1 MKHVPAG
8 RAFADRARP
17 LPGIAVLAASLSAA
31 YSIPAQAQTLD
42 QQYEYYL
49 AGKCQNMGFARDAS
63 SAVLPGQAGPN
74 LFAFCT
80 GPPLTAGP
88 TESSSS
94 GGGAGAGAGRGEGA
108 EEDAALR
115 RRREKMRHDGN
126 DEPTADATDVDLGS
140 FGATSAFASF
150 DYLRERQKTTVYEA
164 GRVSDSLDGT
174 FGIDHRFALAGLAGL
189 AFKYHHQRGDI
200 DSGGVFDVNGG
211 GVWAYGSW
219 WPRERLFVDFAA
231 GIDLYRLG
239 TQRIVSRQTTILL
252 PAGHSTFYDP
262 GPRLASSNTHSHLR
276 SAELATGYDFSF
288 ASLSVGPRGAL
299 TFKHTAL
306 DAFAETGNTPMTLAF
321 NGQSD
326 TSLRS
331 LLGMQ
336 ASKAFT
342 PRGFVVLPQL
352 NVDWVHEYQD
362 DQRFISARF
371 AEDLRPDP
379 SILRFL
385 NQAPDRDWF
394 VVRASTSA
402 VFPHG
407 VSTFMALETMAGHTY
422 IDRYRASVGVRA
434 EL

>member
-8 RAFADRARP
+8 RAFADRARS
-17 LPGIAVLAASLSAA
+17 LPGIAVLAALWSAA
-31 YSIPAQAQTLD
+31 CSIPAQAQTLD

-63 SAVLPGQAGPN
+63 SALLPGQAGPN
-74 LFAFCT
+74 LFSFCT

-88 TESSSS
+88 SESSSS
-94 GGGAGAGAGRGEGA
+94 GGGAGAGEGRSEGA

-126 DEPTADATDVDLGS
+126 DEPTANATDVDLGS

-150 DYLRERQKTTVYEA
+150 DYVRERQKTTEYEA
-164 GRVSDSLDGT
+164 GRHSDDLDGT
-174 FGIDHRFALAGLAGL
+174 LGLDHRFGLAGLLGL

-211 GVWAYGSW
+211 GIWAYGSW
-219 WPRERLFVDFAA
+219 WPREQLFVDLAA
-231 GIDLYRLG
+231 GIDLNRLG
-239 TQRIVSRQTTILL
+239 TQRIVSRQTTIIL
-252 PAGHSTFYDP
+252 PRGHTTFFNP
-262 GPRLASSNTHSHLR
+262 APELASSDTHSHMG
-276 SAELATGYDFSF
+276 SAELSTGYDFSL
-288 ASLSVGPRGAL
+288 ASLSVGPRAAL
-299 TFKHTAL
+299 AFKHTAL
-306 DAFAETGNTPMTLAF
+306 DAYTESGNTPMTLAF
-321 NGQSD
+321 DSQSE

-352 NVDWVHEYQD
+352 NVDWLHEYQD
-362 DQRFISARF
+362 DQRFITAHF

-394 VVRASTSA
+394 VIRASTSA

-407 VSTFMALETMAGHTY
+407 VSTFIALESMAGHTY
-422 IDRYRASVGVRA
+422 IDRYRASIGVRA